1 MPALLAARHGV
12 CARPELLRAVMLQLA
27 VEIRFPSSHALA
39 APFSSLLAPAA
50 PCSPMALGHISI
62 SQQALCSQRLSVA
75 APSSCPPWRVA
86 QLPLPPM
93 ASGALAPASRI
104 SVALQRRARL

>member
-27 VEIRFPSSHALA
+27 VELRFPSSHAL
-39 APFSSLLAPAA
+39 AA